1 MADLLARDA
10 TGQLLALKAKEISA
24 VELLKLVLARHER
37 THGRLNAVVA
47 ADLDRALDYA
57 RAADDLRAKG
67 AAGALTGL
75 PMTVKDTLDVI
86 GMPASSG
93 VEVLRRRKP
102 DDAAVVAAVR
112 AAGAVIWGKTNV
124 PVMAADWQSFNRL
137 YGATS
142 NPWDLARTPGGSSGG
157 AAAALAAGVTAL
169 EIGSDIGGSLRVPA
183 SFCGVFSHK
192 PTWGLVSQ
200 AGHIPPAPGTHA
212 ERDLNV
218 VGPMARSARDLRLL
232 MSILAEGVPAKAEI
246 PNLKTLKLGL
256 WLDGFPLDSE
266 VRATIEDLAGRLR
279 AAGAEVRPISA
290 PIPLDQL
297 MDSYQVLLGS
307 VVATDMPAAAQAG
320 LRRMRALAAL
330 ARGLGAG
337 RTSWAG
343 LARAYAASHAEWIAA
358 DEVRARLRATVEA
371 DLASL
376 DAILAPV
383 APTVAF
389 PHDHRPFAAR
399 RLKLSDGGTIP
410 YGAMLNWIALAT
422 ACHLPATTVPAGLAA
437 SGLPVGVQIIGAHG
451 GDSRTLSIAQAVD
464 EALGG
469 FIAPP
474 PG

>member
-1 MADLLARDA
+1 
-10 TGQLLALKAKEISA
+10 
-24 VELLKLVLARHER
+24 
-37 THGRLNAVVA
+37 
-47 ADLDRALDYA
+47 
-57 RAADDLRAKG
+57 
-67 AAGALTGL
+67 
-75 PMTVKDTLDVI
+75 
-86 GMPASSG
+86 
-93 VEVLRRRKP
+93 
-102 DDAAVVAAVR
+102 
-112 AAGAVIWGKTNV
+112 
-124 PVMAADWQSFNRL
+124 
-137 YGATS
+137 
-142 NPWDLARTPGGSSGG
+142 
-157 AAAALAAGVTAL
+157 
-169 EIGSDIGGSLRVPA
+169 
-183 SFCGVFSHK
+183 
-192 PTWGLVSQ
+192 
-200 AGHIPPAPGTHA
+200 
-212 ERDLNV
+212 
-218 VGPMARSARDLRLL
+218 

-279 AAGAEVRPISA
+279 AAGAEVRPMSA
-290 PIPLDQL
+290 PVPLDQL

-307 VVATDMPAAAQAG
+307 VVATDMPAAAQAR

-337 RTSWAG
+337 RASWAG

-371 DLASL
+371 DLTSL

-410 YGAMLNWIALAT
+410 YGAMLDWIALAT
-422 ACHLPATTVPAGLAA
+422 ACHLPATTIPAGLAA

-451 GDSRTLSIAQAVD
+451 ADSRTLSIAQAVD